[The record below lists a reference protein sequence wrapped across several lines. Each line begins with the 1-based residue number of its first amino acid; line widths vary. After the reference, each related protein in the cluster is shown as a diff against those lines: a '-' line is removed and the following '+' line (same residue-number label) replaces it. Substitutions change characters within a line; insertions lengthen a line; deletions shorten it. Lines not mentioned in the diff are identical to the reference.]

1 MEENKFSAKQIAN
14 WRRIRVN
21 IESDLNSLKKIQD
34 KIDAETAKYQE
45 KIAKL
50 NKDAEEIQKMI
61 ELQEYPVKMA
71 TGYTS
76 QKLFVKETI
85 VSDKVAS
92 DGRTI
97 KKTIYNFVMPDES
110 ANTFNPTNVEQHS
123 EVIY

>member
-1 MEENKFSAKQIAN
+1 MEENKFSTKQIAN

-34 KIDAETAKYQE
+34 KIDAETVKYNE

-61 ELQEYPVKMA
+61 DLQEYPVKMA
-71 TGYTS
+71 TGFTS
-76 QKLFVKETI
+76 QQLFVKETV

-97 KKTIYNFVMPDES
+97 KKTVYNFVCPDMP
-110 ANTFNPTNVEQHS
+110 NNPDNSNIEEHN

>member
-1 MEENKFSAKQIAN
+1 MEENKFSNKQIAN

-21 IESDLNSLKKIQD
+21 IESDLNSLKKIED
-34 KIDAETAKYQE
+34 KIEAEINKHNE
-45 KIAKL
+45 KLAKL
-50 NKDAEEIQKMI
+50 NKEYEEIQKMI
-61 ELQEYPVKMA
+61 DLQEYPVKMA

-76 QKLFVKETI
+76 QQLFIKETV

-97 KKTIYNFVMPDES
+97 KKTVYNFVIPEQPI
-110 ANTFNPTNVEQHS
+110 NTPATDIEEHN

>member
-1 MEENKFSAKQIAN
+1 MEENKFSSKQIAN

-34 KIDAETAKYQE
+34 KIVAEQLKRDE

-50 NKDAEEIQKMI
+50 QAEAEEIQKMI
-61 ELQEYPVKMA
+61 DLQEYPVKMA

-76 QKLFVKETI
+76 QQLFVKDTV

-97 KKTIYNFVMPDES
+97 KKTVYNFVMPEQP
-110 ANTFNPTNVEQHS
+110 ANIPTTDIEEHN

>member
-1 MEENKFSAKQIAN
+1 MEENKFSSKQIAN

-21 IESDLNSLKKIQD
+21 IESDLNSLKKIQE
-34 KIDAETAKYQE
+34 KIDAETVKYNE

-50 NKDAEEIQKMI
+50 NKDAEDLQKMI
-61 ELQEYPVKMA
+61 DLQEYPVKMA

-76 QKLFVKETI
+76 QQLFVKETV

-97 KKTIYNFVMPDES
+97 KKTVYNFVIPEQPV
-110 ANTFNPTNVEQHS
+110 NTPAAGMEEQP
-123 EVIY
+123 EIIY

>member
-1 MEENKFSAKQIAN
+1 MEENKFSTKQIAN

-34 KIDAETAKYQE
+34 KIDAETVKYNE
-45 KIAKL
+45 KVAKL

-61 ELQEYPVKMA
+61 DLQEYPVKMA
-71 TGYTS
+71 TGFTS
-76 QKLFVKETI
+76 QQLFVKETV

-97 KKTIYNFVMPDES
+97 KKTVYNFVYPDMP
-110 ANTFNPTNVEQHS
+110 NNPDNSNIEEHN

>member
-1 MEENKFSAKQIAN
+1 MEENKFSNKQIAN

-21 IESDLNSLKKIQD
+21 IESDLNSLKKIQE
-34 KIDAETAKYQE
+34 KIDAETVKYNE

-50 NKDAEEIQKMI
+50 NKDAEDLQKMI
-61 ELQEYPVKMA
+61 DLQEYPVKMA

-76 QKLFVKETI
+76 QQLFVKDTV
-85 VSDKVAS
+85 VSDKVTS

-97 KKTIYNFVMPDES
+97 KKTIYNFVMPEQPI
-110 ANTFNPTNVEQHS
+110 NTPATDIEEHN